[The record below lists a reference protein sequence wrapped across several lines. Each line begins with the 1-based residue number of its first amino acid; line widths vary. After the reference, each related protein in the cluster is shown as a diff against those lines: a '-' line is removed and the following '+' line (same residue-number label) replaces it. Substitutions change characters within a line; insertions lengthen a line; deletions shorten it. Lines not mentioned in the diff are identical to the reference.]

1 MSIMKK
7 KNWNQRARMMR
18 TLFIL
23 SFSHFFIFH
32 TVAQTSTTP
41 YQPGITRDGA
51 IYFLPKTAIRV
62 TVRTVKCT
70 YTPGDFC
77 KYAQRYLR
85 LNGVSTEP
93 FVAYE
98 LISVAQTPV
107 GVADSTKA
115 FAVKFDARTV
125 AANVALSDDGTLL
138 AINATPQSSPLSPQH
153 STLNTQHST
162 LDPHRFLGEEILAAG
177 STAKMA
183 ELTAQEIYDL
193 RESRSLLIKGQ
204 ADFMPKDGQQLRI
217 MLSQLNEQDEA
228 LTSLFAGVVE
238 RDTTEHVFTV
248 VPSHPIRSQVLF
260 RFSTHHGLVEADD
273 LSGAPY
279 SISVQRLSAIPDMDP
294 TLVGKKKKLSD
305 KGIYVNVPSKM
316 RSTLFCGN
324 DVLDTADMPAPQFG
338 HVELLSDQLF
348 NKRYKT
354 RLWLNSVSGAVDR
367 LEAEQ
372 PK

>member
-1 MSIMKK
+1 MINKHVT
-7 KNWNQRARMMR
+7 
-18 TLFIL
+18 TLLLCLFTL
-23 SFSHFFIFH
+23 ALH
-32 TVAQTSTTP
+32 AQTSTTP

-51 IYFLPKTAIRV
+51 IYMLPKTAVRV
-62 TVRTVKCT
+62 TVRTVKRT

-85 LNGVSTEP
+85 LNDVSTEP
-93 FVAYE
+93 
-98 LISVAQTPV
+98 SVVHEVLSVSQTPI
-107 GVADSTKA
+107 GIADSTKA

-125 AANVALSDDGTLL
+125 AANVALAPDGTLL
-138 AINATPQSSPLSPQH
+138 AINATPRTVELPAAFTPAGKKERKDPRQF
-153 STLNTQHST
+153 LN
-162 LDPHRFLGEEILAAG
+162 EEILAAG

-204 ADFMPKDGQQLRI
+204 ADFMPKDGEQLRL
-217 MLSQLNEQDEA
+217 MLNQLSQQDDA
-228 LTSLFAGVVE
+228 LTSLFAGVVAC
-238 RDTTEHVFTV
+238 DTTEHVFIV
-248 VPSHPIRSQVLF
+248 VPNQPIRSRVLF
-260 RFSTHHGLVEADD
+260 RFSSHFGLVAADD

-279 SISVQRLSAIPDMDP
+279 SISVERLSSIPEMDM
-294 TLVGKKKKLSD
+294 TNGKKKKLND

-316 RSTLFCGN
+316 RSTITCGN
-324 DVLDTADMPAPQFG
+324 DIIDIQEMPAPQFG

-354 RLWLNSVSGAVDR
+354 HLWLNPVSGAVDK